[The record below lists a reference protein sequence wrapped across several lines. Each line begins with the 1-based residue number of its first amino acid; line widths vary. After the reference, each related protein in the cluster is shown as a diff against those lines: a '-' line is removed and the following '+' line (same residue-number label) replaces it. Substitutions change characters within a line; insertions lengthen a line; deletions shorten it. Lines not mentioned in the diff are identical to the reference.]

1 MSALQ
6 RAQWRYDNAEP
17 EDASAADEAA
27 QAWIEDK
34 AEQLIGGVDVLVR
47 PRFGAPVGV
56 RQGQFEAKVAEHLR
70 SLQEAEKDDLL
81 AQARLLLQANS
92 GGSVKSMIENVV
104 GPSDHP
110 RGKLYEI
117 AEAMVGQYAQAGLE
131 ADAEDNEL

>member
-34 AEQLIGGVDVLVR
+34 AEQLVGGVDVLVR
-47 PRFGAPVGV
+47 ARFGAPVGV
-56 RQGQFEAKVAEHLR
+56 SQGEFEAKVAEHLR
-70 SLQEAEKDDLL
+70 ALQEAEEDDLL
-81 AQARLLLQANS
+81 AQARLLLQANA
-92 GGSVKSMIENVV
+92 GGPVKNMVGDVV

-110 RGKLYEI
+110 LGKLYEI
-117 AEAMVGQYAQAGLE
+117 AEAMLEPYARAGLE
-131 ADAEDNEL
+131 AAAEDDQL